1 MIDLFTALQNITD
14 LLTNVP
20 EMPPRAFIFLQYI
33 LGEINH
39 ILGAIF

>member
-20 EMPPRAFIFLQYI
+20 EMPPRAFI
-33 LGEINH
+33 NH
-39 ILGAIF
+39 ILGAIY